1 MKINKII
8 WLDFAKQDLFIIYS
22 FISKDSNNRAENLLN
37 EIKLEIDNLVIFP
50 ERGRIISELNLNNYR
65 ELIIKSYRVLYR
77 IEKDTIFILSILH
90 MSREFNFEV
99 E

>member
-37 EIKLEIDNLVIFP
+37 EINLEIENLKLFP
-50 ERGRIISELNLNNYR
+50 EKGRVIPELNFNNYR
-65 ELIIKSYRVLYR
+65 ELIVKSYRVLYR
-77 IEKDTIFILSILH
+77 IEKDTIFILTILH
-90 MSREFNFEV
+90 MSQEFNLQD
-99 E
+99 